1 MNVNNTAILA
11 ILLAFAALPGEG
23 AALSI
28 TDNFNTMNTTIW
40 GCEYACPTVSGGI
53 AQFNIDPGSLN
64 TNTTWSKLVFKNR
77 KFGYG
82 TYSMTFKYN
91 RRPLE
96 AEVWAGWALYSET
109 SSGLVNEI
117 NFGIETACIS
127 RCNDQTLI
135 LESYKNSNNSEVVVP
150 LGVSLFNGTWHTA
163 TLTYTATKISLDFDG
178 KQMASITDQTKI
190 PTEAMELIPGA
201 RVVSGTL
208 DSRFSMDVDSMSIS
222 DSIRPSTPVN
232 QNRPVTIRPVKQE
245 NVHISIFNAAGKELG
260 TFANSDTYTRTSNV
274 AIPGHIKGSGV
285 YIIRITSGNSVS
297 CRKIIVHKQIK

>member
-11 ILLAFAALPGEG
+11 ILLAFAALPREG

-28 TDNFNTMNTTIW
+28 TDNFNAMNTSIW

-53 AQFNIDPGSLN
+53 AHFNIDPGTVN
-64 TNTTWSKLVFKNR
+64 TNTTWSKLSFKN
-77 KFGYG
+77 KNFSYG
-82 TYSMTFKYN
+82 TYAMTFKYN

-117 NFGIETACIS
+117 NFGIETACKS
-127 RCNDQTLI
+127 RCDDQTLI
-135 LESYKNSNNSEVVVP
+135 LESYKNSNNIEVIVP
-150 LGVSLFNGTWHTA
+150 LGASLFDGTWHTA
-163 TLTYTATKISLDFDG
+163 TLTYTAAKISLAFDG
-178 KQMASITDQTKI
+178 KPMASITDQTKI
-190 PTEAMELIPGA
+190 PVETMELIPGA

-208 DSRFSMDVDSMSIS
+208 NSRFSMDVDSMSIS
-222 DSIRPSTPVN
+222 DSTSPSTPVN
-232 QNRPVTIRPVKQE
+232 QNRPVAIKPVEKE
-245 NVHISIFNAAGKELG
+245 NVQISIFNAAGKELG
-260 TFANSDTYTRTSNV
+260 HLANSDTYTHARDIAV
-274 AIPGHIKGSGV
+274 PGHIKGPGV